1 MQMMCCYWSSIMKI
15 EPNIE
20 IKRHI
25 FILRWMIYHGF
36 KFKSRNTPGRNIYW
50 LDHDWFI
57 PNCCH
62 HEYSISEQK
71 IYKRKRK
78 QMKSF
83 ECNLIIFPD
92 ESRLMFCLCS
102 HDYEVIFSRSKHSF
116 PAATA
121 MGTVPT
127 PSLFSAPQL
136 CNSWSI
142 RTNNMPKFI
151 SCFNSIMYWLR
162 EKKLIITSSSSSYAP
177 LVNVSI

>member
-1 MQMMCCYWSSIMKI
+1 MDDISWIQV
-15 EPNIE
+15 
-20 IKRHI
+20 
-25 FILRWMIYHGF
+25 F

-142 RTNNMPKFI
+142 RTNNMPMFII
-151 SCFNSIMYWLR
+151 SCFNSIIYWLR
-162 EKKLIITSSSSSYAP
+162 EKKLIITSSSSS
-177 LVNVSI
+177 SIILICSLGQCFNIKKNHHCNLLYWK